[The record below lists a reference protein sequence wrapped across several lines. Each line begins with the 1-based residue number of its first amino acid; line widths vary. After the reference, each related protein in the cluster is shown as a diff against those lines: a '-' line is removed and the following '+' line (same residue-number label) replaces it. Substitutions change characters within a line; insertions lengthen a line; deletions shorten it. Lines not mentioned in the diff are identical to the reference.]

1 MRGAD
6 IMLRGLWRLTWLE
19 IKIFVREPLGVVG
32 TVGVP
37 VVIFVLFA
45 RLVGPGTRRGTAAV
59 PRVFAADLPILASM
73 LIAASALLSLVTII
87 AIYRESGILK
97 RLRAT
102 PLRPY
107 TILTAHVLVKLVF
120 TALTLAL
127 LLLAGRR
134 FYPVGTDVP
143 VLSFSVALLFST
155 VCIISLGFLV
165 ASVVPTARFA
175 QPVGALL
182 VYPMLGVSG
191 LFVPLESLP
200 PLVQQ
205 LSRLL
210 PFTYAV
216 SLLRGI
222 WHGAAWSSHAGDV
235 VVLAAMFAVF
245 TALSAWAFRWE

>member
-1 MRGAD
+1 VFASGPADPGVGAD
-6 IMLRGLWRLTWLE
+6 R
-19 IKIFVREPLGVVG
+19 RE
-32 TVGVP
+32 
-37 VVIFVLFA
+37 
-45 RLVGPGTRRGTAAV
+45 R
-59 PRVFAADLPILASM
+59 
-73 LIAASALLSLVTII
+73 LLSLVTII

-120 TALTLAL
+120 TTLTLAL

-134 FYPVGTDVP
+134 FYPVGTDDVP

-155 VCIISLGFLV
+155 VCIISLGFLI

-175 QPVGALL
+175 QPVGAML

-205 LSRLL
+205 ISRLL

-222 WHGAAWSSHAGDV
+222 WHGAGWASHAGDV
-235 VVLAAMFAVF
+235 AALAVMFAVF